1 MSDILDDIWQRT
13 KDEQNHQKALLKAK
27 AIGQLIGFIGVAFVN
42 GLILSFV
49 LPYSI
54 LQLSIISLVLCS
66 IITTAINTAN
76 ISNKD

>member
-1 MSDILDDIWQRT
+1 MSDILNDIWQKT
-13 KDEQNHQKALLKAK
+13 KEEEKEKRNLATAK
-27 AIGQLIGFIGVAFVN
+27 AIGRLIGAVVVAFVN

-54 LQLSIISLVLCS
+54 WQLSIISFVLWL
-66 IITTAINTAN
+66 IITTAINSAN